1 MLEKFIS
8 FLKENDWKIEE
19 NGTEC
24 DVYSNAVLSAYEP
37 LPAAF
42 IEFIQKFKSVISGDE
57 KRFFLCLNSSV
68 GQSICFI
75 HRGSLVRIQ
84 FQVVLDRR
92 SRGEFIL

>member
-37 LPAAF
+37 LPAVF
-42 IEFIQKFKSVISGDE
+42 LEFIAMK
-57 KRFFLCLNSSV
+57 
-68 GQSICFI
+68 
-75 HRGSLVRIQ
+75 
-84 FQVVLDRR
+84 
-92 SRGEFIL
+92 GER

>member
-24 DVYSNAVLSAYEP
+24 DIYSNAVLSAYKP

-42 IEFIQKFKSVISGDE
+42 LEFIQKFKSVISGDE
-57 KRFFLCLNSSV
+57 K
-68 GQSICFI
+68 
-75 HRGSLVRIQ
+75 
-84 FQVVLDRR
+84 
-92 SRGEFIL
+92 

>member
-8 FLKENDWKIEE
+8 YLKENDWKIEE

-24 DVYSNAVLSAYEP
+24 DVYSNEVLSAYEP

-57 KRFFLCLNSSV
+57 KRFFLCVDDYSGFRLP
-68 GQSICFI
+68 FL
-75 HRGSLVRIQ
+75 SLYRN
-84 FQVVLDRR
+84 LRA
-92 SRGEFIL
+92 